1 MLFGRWS
8 WRLKG
13 GDMDVKIFVI
23 IVLLLNMFLIIYQ
36 QLTIEELE
44 NELQQASNDA
54 NKNINKKED

>member
-1 MLFGRWS
+1 
-8 WRLKG
+8 
-13 GDMDVKIFVI
+13 MDVKIFVI